1 MTTVSCVFR
10 FCPTS
15 AFGDSMPI
23 RLTPPLGELEAS
35 QDQID
40 EMDQNGI
47 DEITSGPGEGKLLS
61 N

>member
-1 MTTVSCVFR
+1 
-10 FCPTS
+10 
-15 AFGDSMPI
+15 MPI